1 MRIVLTLLL
10 ICMAAGATYAQDLQN
25 TLTQP
30 AVSDGFVPDIVATA
44 SSHTEDT
51 SIVQTL
57 TTLIV
62 REAPDP
68 TQPSGSIVC
77 AQITD
82 PAPAN
87 QWVPPPQLIHPTG
100 GWDEIAV
107 TRQEL
112 YQTMYVTPEPGSLLV
127 LAFGLGG
134 LVTWRFRS
142 RTSKSS

>member
-10 ICMAAGATYAQDLQN
+10 ICMAAGATYAQDLQSF
-25 TLTQP
+25 LTKP

-51 SIVQTL
+51 SIVGTL

-62 REAPDP
+62 AEAPDP

-77 AQITD
+77 AHITD

-87 QWVPPPQLIHPTG
+87 QWVPPPQLIQPTQ
-100 GWDEIAV
+100 GWDEIVA
-107 TRQEL
+107 RQNL
-112 YQTMYVTPEPGSLLV
+112 YQSMYVTPEPGSLLV